1 MLQPEAPRT
10 VLPLLC
16 LVIDTTFPDITGY
29 TITSILGV
37 GGFSTVY
44 LARQITLQREV
55 ALKVMN
61 PMLVGDGDL
70 CKRFLREAQDTAS
83 VSDHPHIVTVFDVGE
98 VNLHY
103 YIAMQYLRGDNLRHR
118 IDTADSLPVPEK
130 TLYQLS
136 SALSYIH
143 QRGFIHRDVKP
154 GNVLFDEAGDAH
166 LSDFGIARMTGRS
179 TQLTQIG
186 TIVGTAKYMS
196 PEQSRGD
203 QTIDARSDLYSLGVV
218 AFEMLALH
226 APFESNDP
234 MALMLKHLQDP
245 IPTLP
250 AKHVRLQPIV
260 NRLLA
265 KQPDKR
271 YASAEQL
278 MAELQK
284 LAPQHIPCAGPPGK
298 ADNRVNNTQATR
310 SKTETPAIAVLG
322 VTFTLLA
329 VLVSS
334 LMFLQTQ
341 IDPELPDEELRC
353 PQISQQQIKERDT
366 LIELANVHE
375 AIGRLTRP
383 PGANA
388 LEAYTLALEI
398 DPCNSQILSAV
409 GRIRSKSP
417 NP

>member
-1 MLQPEAPRT
+1 MLQPEAPHT
-10 VLPLLC
+10 VRLLLY

-29 TITSILGV
+29 TISSILGV

-55 ALKVMN
+55 ALKVMD
-61 PMLVGDGDL
+61 PMLIGDSDL
-70 CKRFLREAQDTAS
+70 CKRFLREARDTAS
-83 VSDHPHIVTVFDVGE
+83 VSDHPSIVTVFDVGE
-98 VNLHY
+98 VNSHY
-103 YIAMQYLRGDNLRHR
+103 YIAMQYLRGDSLKHR
-118 IDTADSLPVPEK
+118 IDTANSLPVPEK

-143 QRGFIHRDVKP
+143 QRGFIHRDIKP
-154 GNVLFDEAGDAH
+154 ANVLFDQAGNAH
-166 LSDFGIARMTGRS
+166 LSDFGVARMTGRN
-179 TQLTQIG
+179 TQLTRIG

-203 QTIDARSDLYSLGVV
+203 QTIDARSDLYSLGIV

-234 MALMLKHLQDP
+234 MALMLKHIQDP
-245 IPTLP
+245 IPALP
-250 AKHVRLQPIV
+250 AKHAQLQAIV

-265 KQPDKR
+265 KQPEKR
-271 YASAEQL
+271 YPSAEPL
-278 MAELQK
+278 MIDLQK
-284 LAPQHIPCAGPPGK
+284 LAPQHIPCAGPTGK
-298 ADNRVNNTQATR
+298 ADIPANNTQAAG
-310 SKTETPAIAVLG
+310 SKAETPAKAVLG

-329 VLVSS
+329 ILVGS
-334 LMFLQTQ
+334 LLFLQTQ
-341 IDPELPDEELRC
+341 IDSELPDEALRC
-353 PQISQQQIKERDT
+353 PEISQQQIKERDT
-366 LIELANVHE
+366 LMELASVHE

-409 GRIRSKSP
+409 GRIRSESP
-417 NP
+417 VP

>member
-1 MLQPEAPRT
+1 M
-10 VLPLLC
+10 LPLLC
-16 LVIDTTFPDITGY
+16 LVSDTTFPDITGY
-29 TITSILGV
+29 TITSILGI

-44 LARQITLQREV
+44 LARHLTLQREV

-61 PMLVGDGDL
+61 PILVGDSDL

-83 VSDHPHIVTVFDVGE
+83 VCDHPHIVTVFDVGE
-98 VNLHY
+98 ANPYY

-118 IDTADSLPVPEK
+118 IDKAGFLPLPEK
-130 TLYQLS
+130 TLHQLS

-143 QRGFIHRDVKP
+143 QRGFIHRDIKP
-154 GNVLFDEAGDAH
+154 ANVLFDEAGDAH
-166 LSDFGIARMTGRS
+166 LSDFGVARMTGRS

-196 PEQSRGD
+196 PEQGRGE

-226 APFESNDP
+226 APFESTDP

-250 AKHVRLQPIV
+250 AAHARLQPMV

-265 KQPDKR
+265 KEPDKR
-271 YASAEQL
+271 YSSAEQL

-284 LAPQHIPCAGPPGK
+284 LAPQHIPYTGPPDK
-298 ADNRVNNTQATR
+298 ANGRIDKLQASRCTA
-310 SKTETPAIAVLG
+310 KEPAMAVLG
-322 VTFTLLA
+322 VTFALLTI
-329 VLVSS
+329 LVGS
-334 LMFLQTQ
+334 LLFLQTQ
-341 IDPELPDEELRC
+341 SDPVLPEEELRC

-366 LIELANVHE
+366 LIELASVHE

-409 GRIRSKSP
+409 GRIRSESA
-417 NP
+417 NPENSRN

>member
-1 MLQPEAPRT
+1 
-10 VLPLLC
+10 
-16 LVIDTTFPDITGY
+16 
-29 TITSILGV
+29 
-37 GGFSTVY
+37 
-44 LARQITLQREV
+44 
-55 ALKVMN
+55 MN
-61 PMLVGDGDL
+61 PTLAGDSDL

-98 VNLHY
+98 VNSHF

-118 IDTADSLPVPEK
+118 IDTSNCLPVPEK

-154 GNVLFDEAGDAH
+154 ANVLFDETGDAH
-166 LSDFGIARMTGRS
+166 LSDFGVARMTGRS

-203 QTIDARSDLYSLGVV
+203 QTIDGRSDLYSLGVV
-218 AFEMLALH
+218 AFEMLALR
-226 APFESNDP
+226 APFESHDP

-245 IPTLP
+245 IPALP
-250 AKHVRLQPIV
+250 AEYARLQPIV

-284 LAPQHIPCAGPPGK
+284 LAPQHIPF
-298 ADNRVNNTQATR
+298 ADLTSKSDIHVTNIQATR
-310 SKTETPAIAVLG
+310 SKAEIPAIAVLG
-322 VTFTLLA
+322 VAFALLA
-329 VLVSS
+329 ILVGS
-334 LMFLQTQ
+334 LLFLQTQ
-341 IDPELPDEELRC
+341 IDPQLPGEELRC
-353 PQISQQQIKERDT
+353 PQISQQQIKERDA
-366 LIELANVHE
+366 LIELASVHE

-409 GRIRSKSP
+409 GRIRRESP
-417 NP
+417 VP